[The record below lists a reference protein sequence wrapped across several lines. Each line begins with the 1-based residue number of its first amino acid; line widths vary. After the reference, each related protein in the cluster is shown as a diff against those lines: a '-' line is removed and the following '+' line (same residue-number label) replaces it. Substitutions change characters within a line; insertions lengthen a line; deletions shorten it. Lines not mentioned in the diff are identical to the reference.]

1 MKAIETSRYLE
12 AWKFLLSS
20 SFLVKRELVCA
31 DVFSING
38 FPQFPKLIVLI
49 LQFAWN
55 FDRKKKITQMEKY
68 KQHRNVFCLFLR
80 KYIN

>member
-20 SFLVKRELVCA
+20 SCLVKRELACA
-31 DVFSING
+31 GVFSING
-38 FPQFPKLIVLI
+38 FPQFPKLMTVLI

-55 FDRKKKITQMEKY
+55 FDRKKNNHTNGK
-68 KQHRNVFCLFLR
+68 V
-80 KYIN
+80 

>member
-38 FPQFPKLIVLI
+38 FPQFPKLLTVLI

-55 FDRKKKITQMEKY
+55 FDRKK
-68 KQHRNVFCLFLR
+68 R
-80 KYIN
+80 KSHKWKSINSTEMYFVYF